1 MIEDTYQLR
10 EDHRRAEQRLH
21 LLRFIALA
29 IFLLLAGRLWYL
41 QIVNREAY
49 ALRAEQNRTRV
60 LTIPARRGT
69 IFDRHGQIL
78 ATSQPSHNIL
88 IHRQDIRSFD
98 EIAQVLTDNLQIEP
112 DWLARRFE
120 AARYEARYESI
131 VVREQA
137 TAAEV
142 AWVEAHQFEYPMIR
156 AEEAP
161 RRWYPHGTLAAHA
174 LGYVGEVSRE
184 ELDNP
189 DAAFSKEKGFQL
201 GDVVGKAGIERTY
214 NDLLSGRD
222 GARTVIVDS
231 RGRIQREIS
240 VTEPVPGRDLYS
252 TIDLSLQRV
261 AEQQTDG
268 MPSNRGV
275 ILVSDPRNGEI
286 LALVSHPAFDPNLFS
301 LRAKSMW
308 GREEIRELYE
318 DPDKPLYNRA
328 IQGSYPPGSTWK
340 LLTTVA
346 ALGEGVITPDDSR
359 VQDGGIQLGNYF
371 MRSLSNLGMPDIVTA
386 IAVSA
391 DGYYYRLGLRLGV
404 ERFEKWVR
412 LFRFGERTGIDL
424 PRESSGLPPTRAVKE
439 NITRNILKRRKA
451 DQNQSWSERDE
462 QLALREAR
470 WTDYDMAASSFGQGT
485 NASTPVQVLRYVG
498 GLAMGGQFHTP
509 HLMRRIAGGIGRSG
523 GWQPETVYQDSGR
536 FTVPMAIETVEIV
549 KRGMW
554 LAVNGSGTATAAAVA
569 GFDVCGKTGT
579 AQVASNDKAGV
590 KNRDHAWFMSFAP
603 RDQPEL
609 AVVILTENA
618 GFGGKQSAPRA
629 KPIYEEYLRL
639 SRPALA
645 ESPIVQRP
653 SSNEAPGLAT
663 RPSGGG
669 PGRLE

>member
-1 MIEDTYQLR
+1 M
-10 EDHRRAEQRLH
+10 
-21 LLRFIALA
+21 
-29 IFLLLAGRLWYL
+29 
-41 QIVNREAY
+41 
-49 ALRAEQNRTRV
+49 
-60 LTIPARRGT
+60 
-69 IFDRHGQIL
+69 
-78 ATSQPSHNIL
+78 
-88 IHRQDIRSFD
+88 
-98 EIAQVLTDNLQIEP
+98 
-112 DWLARRFE
+112 
-120 AARYEARYESI
+120 
-131 VVREQA
+131 
-137 TAAEV
+137 
-142 AWVEAHQFEYPMIR
+142 
-156 AEEAP
+156 
-161 RRWYPHGTLAAHA
+161 
-174 LGYVGEVSRE
+174 
-184 ELDNP
+184 
-189 DAAFSKEKGFQL
+189 
-201 GDVVGKAGIERTY
+201 
-214 NDLLSGRD
+214 
-222 GARTVIVDS
+222 
-231 RGRIQREIS
+231 
-240 VTEPVPGRDLYS
+240 
-252 TIDLSLQRV
+252 
-261 AEQQTDG
+261 
-268 MPSNRGV
+268 
-275 ILVSDPRNGEI
+275 
-286 LALVSHPAFDPNLFS
+286 
-301 LRAKSMW
+301 
-308 GREEIRELYE
+308 
-318 DPDKPLYNRA
+318 
-328 IQGSYPPGSTWK
+328 
-340 LLTTVA
+340 
-346 ALGEGVITPDDSR
+346 
-359 VQDGGIQLGNYF
+359 
-371 MRSLSNLGMPDIVTA
+371 
-386 IAVSA
+386 
-391 DGYYYRLGLRLGV
+391 
-404 ERFEKWVR
+404 R